1 VVRNDRDPSAAQLRC
16 LLVDRKGRGLGIGRR
31 LVGQC
36 LAFAKSAGYAKMV
49 LWTNDV
55 LASARRIYESAGF
68 VLVEESS
75 HHSFGRD
82 LKGQIWSK
90 DL

>member
-1 VVRNDRDPSAAQLRC
+1 MMLC
-16 LLVDRKGRGLGIGRR
+16 
-31 LVGQC
+31 
-36 LAFAKSAGYAKMV
+36 
-49 LWTNDV
+49 TNDV
-55 LASARRIYESAGF
+55 LAAVRRMDEAAGF

-82 LKGQIWSK
+82 LKGQIWTK